1 MLIRQLGEGVYK
13 MMMEKHQ
20 RYLQT
25 RRVRAC
31 PSRLWLVARIAVL
44 AGIVGVSSVPSLHG
58 QWTGLSG
65 IVTDQTGGVVP
76 GAEIKVTNEEI
87 GLQRSTL
94 SDVAGRYAF
103 AQLRPGTYTLVATKE
118 GFESVTLEGVVLLV
132 NTTVTNNI
140 VFGTV
145 EAVQETV
152 NVFASVVQV
161 NTTDA
166 SIGTAFGTKPIRQLP
181 LNARNPA
188 GLLSLQAG
196 VTFLSAD
203 PLDSQK
209 AGDIRNGSVN
219 GAQSDQSNVT
229 LDGVDVNDQNGQLP
243 FTSVLRNTLDSIQE
257 FRVVTTAAN
266 ADQGRSAGA
275 QVSLVTKSG
284 TNEIHGSLYEYHRNT
299 TTAAND
305 FFNNSAG
312 VERAKLIR
320 NVFGA
325 SVGGPIKRDRVFYF
339 ANYEGRRDASEG
351 SAVRT
356 VPNNSMRNG
365 FLRYRDVNGA
375 VQELDPAFI
384 RSNIDPLQIGSNPAT
399 LEYFRSFPEPNDSTA
414 GDGLNT
420 AGYRF
425 TAPTPLVW
433 NTLITKVDWTAD
445 QNGAHHMF
453 LRGNFQNDS
462 ISGVP
467 QFPGEPPNRETR
479 DTSRGLAF
487 GYTGVLDSSSVATF
501 RYGFT
506 AQKVNL
512 TGVQKEARVSLGD
525 SLIDNSAGT
534 TTPQETYL
542 PTQTVSGDIS
552 VIRGPHSLQFG
563 GVFRSIRNQRF
574 SFGNSY
580 HFAKQAAWAIP
591 IQNWETLESRLP
603 AAPADSGNFQE
614 NMATTLGV
622 INFIQAN
629 YNFDLD
635 GNPLP
640 AEDPT
645 RRTYGK
651 EELELYF
658 QDTWRVK
665 PGLSITAGLRWS
677 LIPPVREV
685 NGLQVSITPRIG
697 DYIAL
702 RQELAEA
709 GRPTREAGPIGY
721 VAADSAEGKPLW
733 DTSFTNFSPRLA
745 VAFSPQARNGFL
757 AKLFGGPGK
766 TSIRAGAGLFYNN
779 FGMGMIQMLD
789 RNAFGLSTSL
799 TQTTFTLDT
808 APRFSGFSDLP
819 AAGLPPPPG
828 GGPGTPPNSGAWSQG
843 IDSSVQAPY
852 SINPTI
858 FVSRELGGGFIAEV
872 GYVGRLGRK
881 LLTND
886 TAAAQYANFKDP
898 ESGQY
903 LIDALSDF
911 EMQIS
916 DGRPVSAIG
925 PVAFWEN
932 LYSNAATQEMTA
944 TQRVYEAI
952 RSTSP
957 DTGTAIANLD
967 GLWGCNPFCSDFG
980 PGAFMNPQFWAFDA
994 LRSFGTSTYHS
1005 MQLSLRKAFSSG
1017 FQFDLNYTL
1026 SKSKDLVSVGE
1037 RPGVGVRFGQQPSD
1051 TYWSTHTVINSWNRE
1066 GQRADSDFDMR
1077 HQANANWV
1085 VELPFGQG
1093 KPILPNM
1100 GPAGQAVLGDWQVSG
1115 LLRLTSGLPLSV
1127 TNGLAWPTCYCYRH
1141 FAEVAG
1147 PIPEQTNT
1155 TNARLIGGGT
1165 GPNVFSDPQAAL
1177 SSFRQVLPGEVGQRN
1192 NLRGHGI
1199 FSIDM
1204 AIGKRFQMPFEG
1216 HSLQFRAEAFNLT
1229 NSVRFNTAVLG
1240 TLDLS
1245 TGSGSFGN
1253 YSLLMIPP
1261 RVMQFGLRYEF

>member
-1 MLIRQLGEGVYK
+1 MNVSVK
-13 MMMEKHQ
+13 PQ
-20 RYLQT
+20 RSSLS
-25 RRVRAC
+25 AGIA
-31 PSRLWLVARIAVL
+31 LLVAMSGTFI
-44 AGIVGVSSVPSLHG
+44 VPSLLA
-58 QWTGLSG
+58 QSSGLSG
-65 IVTDQTGGVVP
+65 VVTDETGSVVP
-76 GAEIKVTNEEI
+76 EADIEVMNGEI
-87 GLQRSTL
+87 GLQRSVL
-94 SDVAGRYAF
+94 SDSAGRYAF

-118 GFESVTLEGVVLLV
+118 GFESVITEGVILLV
-132 NTTVTNNI
+132 NTTVTNDV
-140 VFGTV
+140 VFGSV
-145 EAVQETV
+145 EAIKETL
-152 NVFASVVQV
+152 NVSAFGVQV

-166 SIGTAFGTKPIRQLP
+166 SVGNAFGTKPIRQLP

-203 PLDSQK
+203 PLDSRK

-229 LDGVDVNDQNGQLP
+229 LDGVDVNDQNGRLP

-257 FRVVTTAAN
+257 FRVVTTTAN

-284 TNEIHGSLYEYHRNT
+284 TNEIHGSLYEFHRNT
-299 TTAAND
+299 ATAAND
-305 FFNNSAG
+305 FFNNRAG
-312 VERAKLIR
+312 VDRAKLIR
-320 NVFGA
+320 NVFGG
-325 SVGGPIKRDRVFYF
+325 SVGGPIKKDRAFFF

-351 SAVRT
+351 NAVRK
-356 VPNNSMRNG
+356 VPGESMRNG
-365 FLRYRDVNGA
+365 FLRYRGVSGA

-384 RSNIDPLQIGSNPAT
+384 RSNIDPLQVGPSPAA
-399 LEYFRSFPEPNDSTA
+399 LEYFRSFPAPNDSTV

-425 TAPTPLVW
+425 TAPTPLIW
-433 NTLITKVDWTAD
+433 NTWISKVDWTAD
-445 QNGAHHMF
+445 RNGVHRMF
-453 LRGNFQNDS
+453 VRGNYQNDS
-462 ISGVP
+462 IGGVP
-467 QFPGEPPNRETR
+467 QFSGQSPNRETK

-487 GYTGVLDSSSVATF
+487 GYTGLLGSSIVSTF

-506 AQKVNL
+506 GQKVDL
-512 TGVQKEARVSLGD
+512 TGVQTGSRVSLGD
-525 SLIDNSAGT
+525 SIIDDFTGT
-534 TTPQETYL
+534 TTPLETYL
-542 PTQTVSGDIS
+542 PTQTVAADIS
-552 VIRGPHSLQFG
+552 VMRGPHSLQFG
-563 GVFRSIRNQRF
+563 GVFRSIRNRRL

-580 HFAKQAAWAIP
+580 HFAKQAAWALP
-591 IQNWETLESRLP
+591 TQNWETLESRLP
-603 AAPADSGNFQE
+603 AAPADRGNFRE
-614 NMATTLGV
+614 NMATALGV

-640 AEDPT
+640 ADDPT

-665 PGLSITAGLRWS
+665 PGLSVTAGLRWS
-677 LIPPVREV
+677 LIPPAREV

-721 VAADSAEGKPLW
+721 VAADSAEGTPLW

-766 TSIRAGAGLFYNN
+766 TAIRAGAGLFYNS

-799 TQTTFTLDT
+799 TQLAFTLAT
-808 APRFSGFSDLP
+808 APRFSGLSDIP
-819 AAGLPPPPG
+819 ATGLLPPPPG
-828 GGPGTPPNSGAWSQG
+828 GGPGTPPNSGSWSQG

-881 LLTND
+881 LLVND
-886 TAAAQYANFKDP
+886 TAAAQYANFRDP

-903 LIDALSDF
+903 LIDALSDI

-932 LYSNAATQEMTA
+932 LYSNAATPEMTA

-957 DTGTAIANLD
+957 DTGTAISNID
-967 GLWGCNPFCSDFG
+967 GLYGCNPFCSDFG

-1005 MQLSLRKAFSSG
+1005 MQLSLRKSFSSG

-1026 SKSKDLVSVGE
+1026 SESRDLVSVGE

-1051 TYWSTHTVINSWNRE
+1051 TYWSTHTVINSWDRE
-1066 GQRADSDFDMR
+1066 AQRAVSDFDLR

-1085 VELPFGQG
+1085 VELPFGRG

-1141 FAEVAG
+1141 FAEPVG

-1155 TNARLIGGGT
+1155 PNARLIGGGT
-1165 GPNVFSDPQAAL
+1165 GPNVFSDSQAAL